1 MVILIGKIWFL
12 QLVCLTIC
20 KSLDPG
26 WWWLIN
32 MGRCSGEP
40 IMIWDVIGD
49 NICSGLLD
57 HIHTQLSKFAMPLK
71 VMKSNWRK
79 KFAEDYLIAHTAQSW
94 SKLIRHTAEQICNAF
109 QMGQASEWRQV
120 VTNSWQKDF
129 TKFKANSTNQVVK
142 LLPKL

>member
-1 MVILIGKIWFL
+1 MLKTIYIGINAQNHCKSSCRSWRASNV
-12 QLVCLTIC
+12 VCLTIC

-57 HIHTQLSKFAMPLK
+57 HTHTQLSKFAMPLK

-79 KFAEDYLIAHTAQSW
+79 KICWGLLDRTHSSELIKADQTHSW
-94 SKLIRHTAEQICNAF
+94 ANLQCLSN
-109 QMGQASEWRQV
+109 GASQWMETSSHQ
-120 VTNSWQKDF
+120 F
-129 TKFKANSTNQVVK
+129 MTKRFHKI
-142 LLPKL
+142 